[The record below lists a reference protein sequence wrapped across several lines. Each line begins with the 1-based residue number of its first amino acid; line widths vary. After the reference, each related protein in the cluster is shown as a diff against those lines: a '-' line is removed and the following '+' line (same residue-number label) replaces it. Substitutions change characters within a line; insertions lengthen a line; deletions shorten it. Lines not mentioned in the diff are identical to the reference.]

1 MRFPP
6 FGVMSVEKATRLH
19 SKLEE
24 LRIERQRLAE
34 EIRERQRAIE
44 EIDGVIRRFLQLK
57 VDSIA
62 EQRAKHTPKRK

>member
-1 MRFPP
+1 
-6 FGVMSVEKATRLH
+6 MSVEKPTRLH

-44 EIDGVIRRFLQLK
+44 EIDGVIRRFLHLNAN
-57 VDSIA
+57 SIA

>member
-1 MRFPP
+1 
-6 FGVMSVEKATRLH
+6 MSVEKPTRLH
-19 SKLEE
+19 TKLEE

-57 VDSIA
+57 ADSIA
-62 EQRAKHTPKRK
+62 EQRAKRTPKRK